1 MWSSLSLFFL
11 KEHVLP
17 TIKDKSPWD
26 HSNAIFMYFFNS
38 GFPYETVHPLRN
50 VLAVL
55 LPPSLYKVKSL
66 KNSGY
71 MCPTLFWGERRGW
84 ACVN

>member
-1 MWSSLSLFFL
+1 MSFSFFFL

-17 TIKDKSPWD
+17 TIEEKSPWD
-26 HSNAIFMYFFNS
+26 YSNAIFMFFCNS
-38 GFPYETVHPLRN
+38 GFPYETVHPFQN

-66 KNSGY
+66 KKLWIHVPNIV
-71 MCPTLFWGERRGW
+71 W
-84 ACVN
+84 ALVEPV